1 MPTISVPSYTNVEI
15 SIDLSDHLDDLDID
29 LEEDAI
35 LELLDDMVEEDVLA
49 QHLADNGALSRV
61 LSCLDEAQLKS
72 LFESQ
77 SELFKLALVGVGALD
92 SDPPP
97 TLSEL
102 ARQAVLVLDAA
113 PNFGSPDDFAPF
125 VAARAQVREAAR
137 LLASNPDSRAVLQEA
152 VTAAHV
158 SQQWTAWLNQPN
170 IELAPLEAEA
180 VARAAATASE
190 TGENGAAPPAPQEGA
205 GQ

>member
-1 MPTISVPSYTNVEI
+1 MPTISVPSYTNVDI
-15 SIDLSDHLDDLDID
+15 SIDLSDHLDEMDID

-35 LELLDDMVEEDVLA
+35 LELLNEVVEEGALA
-49 QHLADNGALSRV
+49 EHLFESGALSRV

-137 LLASNPDSRAVLQEA
+137 VLASNPDSRAVLQEA

-158 SQQWTAWLNQPN
+158 SQQMTAWIALPRV
-170 IELAPLEAEA
+170 E
-180 VARAAATASE
+180 ATASE

-205 GQ
+205 AQ